1 MVTVPGT
8 VLAAVSSSF
17 LLLLSVVVA
26 LIKYQY
32 CLLYQP
38 IFLSFSYVSYSFT
51 SIYLTNAFLRDQ
63 ILIKFYIFFV
73 LSLSLHL
80 MEKFFTTVFNFNE
93 FIFVYIVNIKLNL
106 WWRNI
111 LSYLLTITKWH
122 HAWFLYAIKTE
133 FIKDSCDNNKY

>member
-38 IFLSFSYVSYSFT
+38 IFLSFSYVSCSFT

-63 ILIKFYIFFV
+63 ILIKFYSFFV

-80 MEKFFTTVFNFNE
+80 MERFLPQFST
-93 FIFVYIVNIKLNL
+93 LMNL
-106 WWRNI
+106 
-111 LSYLLTITKWH
+111 YLYTL
-122 HAWFLYAIKTE
+122 
-133 FIKDSCDNNKY
+133 